1 MKNNRSDLYRGMSF
15 YKGTIGGFL
24 NEVFGA
30 IGESFDSPK
39 VVVTPNPE
47 MIVEMDSNNDF
58 AMVLRSADYRLVDGY
73 GLWFGLRYL
82 WGEKNLD
89 RICGSDLLQ
98 EVLDRNKVGGF
109 KIFLLGARPGVALKI
124 AEMYPDANIVGVD
137 SPKFSL
143 KESEMELVIQ
153 KIVNSEADMVFVA
166 FGAPKQEMWMWKAK
180 DRLSRVKFIFGV
192 GGAFDFI
199 AGEVSRA
206 PMVLRKYVGFEWLY
220 RLINEPF
227 KRWRRIYR
235 ALVVFAIL
243 FMRDLYERYKK
254 TNP

>member
-1 MKNNRSDLYRGMSF
+1 MKNKEKILYRGMDF

-24 NEVFGA
+24 NEVFGVVDD
-30 IGESFDSPK
+30 SFDAPK

-47 MIVEMDSNNDF
+47 MVVEMESNNDF

-82 WGEKNLD
+82 WGEKNLH

-98 EVLDRNKVGGF
+98 EILDRNKVGGF
-109 KIFLLGARPGVALKI
+109 KIFLLGAKPGVALKI
-124 AEMYPDANIVGVD
+124 SEMYPDANIVGVD
-137 SPKFSL
+137 APKFSV

-180 DRLSRVKFIFGV
+180 DRLSSVKFIFGV

-206 PMVLRKYVGFEWLY
+206 PVIVRKYVGLEWLY
-220 RLINEPF
+220 RLLKEPI

-235 ALVVFAIL
+235 AVVVFPIL
-243 FMRDLYERYKK
+243 FVRDLYRRYKK
-254 TNP
+254 N